1 MVEEQQVNSVIWIAK
16 AAGLWLISALF
27 PPLELGVV
35 LEQIR
40 ARFSE
45 KDVARG
51 VTKRERE
58 RSTFRLGIGIT
69 LGIKWRRGSDKGSS
83 KNPTE
88 LLKLG
93 RKLFSLRQLSPFLST
108 QEKSPDRAS
117 LSLAILRG
125 TFRLGIGI
133 TLCKSITVAILR
145 EACTNTLCYHSR

>member
-1 MVEEQQVNSVIWIAK
+1 MREAYSLSFVVRLAQGRSSRQPVREVEEDPEAVVIVAAMRRRADESIGSMVEEQQVNSVIWIAK

-58 RSTFRLGIGIT
+58 RETYVSIGNWNHIVQKYYS
-69 LGIKWRRGSDKGSS
+69 GD
-83 KNPTE
+83 
-88 LLKLG
+88 
-93 RKLFSLRQLSPFLST
+93 F
-108 QEKSPDRAS
+108 A
-117 LSLAILRG
+117 
-125 TFRLGIGI
+125 
-133 TLCKSITVAILR
+133 
-145 EACTNTLCYHSR
+145 

>member
-1 MVEEQQVNSVIWIAK
+1 MREAYSLSFAVRLAQGRSSRQPVREVEEDPEAVVMVAAMRRRADESIGSMVEEQQVNSVIWIAK

-69 LGIKWRRGSDKGSS
+69 L
-83 KNPTE
+83 
-88 LLKLG
+88 
-93 RKLFSLRQLSPFLST
+93 
-108 QEKSPDRAS
+108 
-117 LSLAILRG
+117 
-125 TFRLGIGI
+125 
-133 TLCKSITVAILR
+133 CKSITVAILR
-145 EACTNTLCYHSR
+145 EACTNTLC